1 MRKIIKQSLI
11 FAKYFLKYKKRIKH
25 RYVQVWIRLEGIH
38 IESIVSPSHWWRVT
52 TRETRAFNGERVTG
66 ITSLRLILNL
76 VRHSEDFFVYL
87 ARHSTDRTRTRCLF
101 LLQVPIRPPAPA
113 ARNLRVNNW
122 NLSEIVN
129 QSVLRVSDI
138 KALKQGDYSI
148 RPYQTSKVSTSRML
162 PQPWPF
168 TSQQYE
174 NLVCVE
180 LLSPS
185 LLSLRLLLP
194 RLSLL

>member
-1 MRKIIKQSLI
+1 MWNNNESRRWLPTFSYWYFKHWRKSSNWILYYKIWNKAMRKIIKQSLI

-87 ARHSTDRTRTRCLF
+87 RSSSTLDRQNQNPLFIPTPSPHKAASAR
-101 LLQVPIRPPAPA
+101 
-113 ARNLRVNNW
+113 
-122 NLSEIVN
+122 
-129 QSVLRVSDI
+129 
-138 KALKQGDYSI
+138 G
-148 RPYQTSKVSTSRML
+148 
-162 PQPWPF
+162 PQPPC
-168 TSQQYE
+168 QQ
-174 NLVCVE
+174 LK
-180 LLSPS
+180 S
-185 LLSLRLLLP
+185 
-194 RLSLL
+194 